1 MASLVFDGS
10 WMGLA
15 CCGHLGSADGC
26 LFVCLFVC
34 LFACFLFVVVEM
46 L

>member
-1 MASLVFDGS
+1 MASLLFDGS

-26 LFVCLFVC
+26 LFVCLFARFV
-34 LFACFLFVVVEM
+34 FVVVEM